1 MEILK
6 AENIYKSFGENKV
19 LKGASLTL
27 NKGEIVSLLGVSG
40 GGKTTLFNVLSGI
53 SKPDSGRVLLNG
65 DDITGKP
72 GSVSYM
78 LQKDLLLPY
87 RKVIDNVT
95 LPLVINKVSKK
106 EAREQAEPLFK
117 TFGLDGTQFFAPI
130 YRQTAWRSLMSRSA
144 HLIPLQKLLFT
155 SGISTLCKALICQQ
169 YLLLTI

>member
-72 GSVSYM
+72 GNVSYM

-87 RKVIDNVT
+87 RKVID
-95 LPLVINKVSKK
+95 L
-106 EAREQAEPLFK
+106 
-117 TFGLDGTQFFAPI
+117 
-130 YRQTAWRSLMSRSA
+130 SLI
-144 HLIPLQKLLFT
+144 HI
-155 SGISTLCKALICQQ
+155 
-169 YLLLTI
+169 

>member
-65 DDITGKP
+65 QPAADYTFRMNYYWMMGDNRHNSADSRYWGFVPEDHVVGKP
-72 GSVSYM
+72 IFIWLS
-78 LQKDLLLPY
+78 L
-87 RKVIDNVT
+87 DND
-95 LPLVINKVSKK
+95 
-106 EAREQAEPLFK
+106 R
-117 TFGLDGTQFFAPI
+117 GWLDGKI
-130 YRQTAWRSLMSRSA
+130 RWNR
-144 HLIPLQKLLFT
+144 LFT
-155 SGISTLCKALICQQ
+155 FVDNIK
-169 YLLLTI
+169 

>member
-1 MEILK
+1 MFPTLSASITGK
-6 AENIYKSFGENKV
+6 IICENSLASGRLPSKTLCANFLFPYNGENKV

-95 LPLVINKVSKK
+95 LPLVINKVSKR
-106 EAREQAEPLFK
+106 AGRASFQNL
-117 TFGLDGTQFFAPI
+117 
-130 YRQTAWRSLMSRSA
+130 RS
-144 HLIPLQKLLFT
+144 
-155 SGISTLCKALICQQ
+155 
-169 YLLLTI
+169 

>member
-65 DDITGKP
+65 QPAADYTFRMNYYWMMGDNRHNSADSRFWGFVPEDHIVGKASFVWLSLDAEKSFP
-72 GSVSYM
+72 ANIRWER
-78 LQKDLLLPY
+78 LF
-87 RKVIDNVT
+87 RKV
-95 LPLVINKVSKK
+95 
-106 EAREQAEPLFK
+106 R
-117 TFGLDGTQFFAPI
+117 
-130 YRQTAWRSLMSRSA
+130 
-144 HLIPLQKLLFT
+144 
-155 SGISTLCKALICQQ
+155 
-169 YLLLTI
+169 

>member
-106 EAREQAEPLFK
+106 EARVVISQKKYTKPKE
-117 TFGLDGTQFFAPI
+117 
-130 YRQTAWRSLMSRSA
+130 SLTTRPFIA
-144 HLIPLQKLLFT
+144 AINIHIT
-155 SGISTLCKALICQQ
+155 E
-169 YLLLTI
+169 